1 MSVVTRAW
9 FMQPCSSYFLDL
21 KEGSSNVVV
30 MVMPKIDHCL
40 AVHMHSSAVMVF
52 YYGVN
57 KSTGMIGIERDM
69 WGSFFISFHR

>member
-1 MSVVTRAW
+1 M
-9 FMQPCSSYFLDL
+9 DL

-40 AVHMHSSAVMVF
+40 AVHMHSSAVVVF

-57 KSTGMIGIERDM
+57 KSTGMISIERDM
-69 WGSFFISFHR
+69 WGSFSYHGVDNLFYRDNYNDRMLVE